1 MIPIG
6 LPTNEL
12 ILRSTCFPLCDFL
25 VCDLSSSYDLFQSD
39 GRHGVFSHDQIRRQD
54 TYMIFV
60 GIKFAFTAQL
70 SELFSKLDRSY
81 LLCGYI
87 DPSLT
92 QSLTPQPHR
101 GCKLSLDAP
110 DIF

>member
-1 MIPIG
+1 
-6 LPTNEL
+6 
-12 ILRSTCFPLCDFL
+12 
-25 VCDLSSSYDLFQSD
+25 
-39 GRHGVFSHDQIRRQD
+39 
-54 TYMIFV
+54 MIFV